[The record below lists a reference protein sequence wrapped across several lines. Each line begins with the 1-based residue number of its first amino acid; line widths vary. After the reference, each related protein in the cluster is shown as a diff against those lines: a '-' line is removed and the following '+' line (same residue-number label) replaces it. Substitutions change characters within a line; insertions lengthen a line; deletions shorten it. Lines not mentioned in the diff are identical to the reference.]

1 MSVALVD
8 YGLGNPGSVAN
19 MLKRLGQACRLVT
32 TPEEILQSER
42 VLLPGVG
49 AFDAAVTKLREAGL
63 IEALQDYGCSGR
75 PLLGICLGM
84 QLLFD
89 SSEEGSLPGL
99 GLLPGTS
106 VRFREESGIRVPHMG
121 WNTIEPVREDP
132 LLNDLPPQSR
142 FYFVHSYHVVPS
154 DKNHV
159 LAKTEYGERFV
170 SMVRSGGIMGAQF
183 HPEKSHVF
191 GMGLLR
197 NFTAVTA

>member
-19 MLKRLGQACRLVT
+19 MLKRLGQSCELVT
-32 TPEEILQSER
+32 TPEEILRSER

-49 AFDAAVTKLREAGL
+49 AFDAAVTRLRERGL
-63 IEALQDYGCSGR
+63 VDALQEYGRSGR

-89 SSEEGSLPGL
+89 SSEEGNLPGL

-106 VRFREESGIRVPHMG
+106 VRLKEGAGVRVPHMG
-121 WNTIEPVREDP
+121 WNTIEPTHEDP
-132 LLNDLPPQSR
+132 LIDDLPPQSR
-142 FYFVHSYHVVPS
+142 FYFVHSFHVVPADRS
-154 DKNHV
+154 HA
-159 LAKTEYGERFV
+159 LAETEYGERFV
-170 SMVRSGGIMGAQF
+170 SMVRSGGVMGAQF

-197 NFTAVTA
+197 NFMAVTA